1 VVVRLYPN
9 RPAALRYLVG
19 LVLAAT
25 TFPPL
30 SPTAPG
36 FPVRVSLVAPEPL
49 RVPIPV
55 AGVAGVV
62 LSVVMPLRLSVVPV
76 VPERVRV
83 SRVARLRVLVAGVAG
98 QDREVRLAL
107 AVPVVVAVVEQQ
119 VQEPLDLRT
128 QVAVV
133 EVRESV
139 LLVVALAALE

>member
-1 VVVRLYPN
+1 MVVRLTPK

-25 TFPPL
+25 CPPA
-30 SPTAPG
+30 PTGRG

-49 RVPIPV
+49 RVSIPV

-76 VPERVRV
+76 VPEQVRV
-83 SRVARLRVLVAGVAG
+83 SRVARLHALVAGVAERD
-98 QDREVRLAL
+98 QEVRLVL
-107 AVPVVVAVVEQQ
+107 VVPVVVARVEQQ

-139 LLVVALAALE
+139 LLVVALAALAS